1 MNSVVASEST
11 VRPSSRSNAFAD
23 TEAWRAAWKLALLN
37 LAASALHGALSL
49 GLDPAVGESLREKAR
64 ATAFGAE
71 SVLLLPFAALIGGL
85 VQPLLGLV
93 VSVWLPSRISDA
105 VQGENRDARWAW
117 GVGGLFL
124 PLLALALLRA
134 VGVPGVVLGGPNVPW
149 LWPSALVV
157 FALHGLS
164 AWWMLRKHGFVAAW
178 SLVWAVAAVQSFVV
192 QCVAWIAFGAAG

>member
-23 TEAWRAAWKLALLN
+23 TEAWRAAWKLALVC

-64 ATAFGAE
+64 TREFGAE
-71 SVLLLPFAALIGGL
+71 SVLLLPFAVVIGGL

-93 VSVWLPSRISDA
+93 VSAWLPSRISDA

-134 VGVPGVVLGGPNVPW
+134 VGVPGVVLSGPNVPW
-149 LWPSALVV
+149 LWPSAIAL

-192 QCVAWIAFGAAG
+192 LCVAWIAFGAAG